1 MWRKYKDWFA
11 VLVFISLLTGY
22 TAWYLHL
29 NPQHVPLFLTTTIIA
44 LGFVAVM
51 AWLPKYRQRLLKG
64 ILAYHARGK
73 ELGGWLYRY
82 QKVAFAI
89 IFISTLILLTAW
101 RYQLV
106 PSHYIPYF
114 ALTFFIVI
122 LASGAVLTAGLLK
135 IAGKWG
141 LLLIAIVTA
150 IAVFRILIWRYV
162 AT

>member
-1 MWRKYKDWFA
+1 M
-11 VLVFISLLTGY
+11 
-22 TAWYLHL
+22 
-29 NPQHVPLFLTTTIIA
+29 A
-44 LGFVAVM
+44 L
-51 AWLPKYRQRLLKG
+51 LPKYRQRLVKG
-64 ILAYHARGK
+64 MLAYNARGK
-73 ELGGWLYRY
+73 EIGGWLYRY
-82 QKVAFAI
+82 QKVASAA

-101 RYQLV
+101 RYQLI
-106 PSHYIPYF
+106 PSQYIPYF

-150 IAVFRILIWRYV
+150 IAVLRILIWRYL